1 MKTLDVLEDG
11 KAFEDM
17 LKKKRKECK
26 KIRLKISKDQESSD
40 REDFRRAR
48 KWKNLKNMLKIEEK

>member
-1 MKTLDVLEDG
+1 VKTLDVLEDG

-26 KIRLKISKDQESSD
+26 KIRLKISKDQEKKN
-40 REDFRRAR
+40 REDFRRA
-48 KWKNLKNMLKIEEK
+48 KDEWIKKTH